1 MGDLDP
7 EFLDFNFE
15 FRISNFE
22 SWISMIYKIVD
33 KYCSRDYNNLQ
44 HPVDASRPQMAKLN
58 ALLSPK
64 FGLSNLVSTAS
75 LSGPGK

>member
-1 MGDLDP
+1 MT
-7 EFLDFNFE
+7 
-15 FRISNFE
+15 
-22 SWISMIYKIVD
+22 YKIVD